1 MYIIFRILAKQEA
14 NEIAIKQNLASHA
27 WNQLNKT
34 MQWSET
40 YIETIKMLQIF
51 HIIEKIYC
59 VINLNSWSC

>member
-14 NEIAIKQNLASHA
+14 NEIAIKQNLSSHA

-34 MQWSET
+34 MQWSKT
-40 YIETIKMLQIF
+40 YIETIKMLQTF